1 MCVRGAGIDMIGIS
15 VIRQSIKMALQNIKA
30 NKMRSFLTMLGIVIG
45 VAAVIALMTIVQM
58 VSENVM
64 GQMSGLGAGT
74 LTIATAPSPMKE
86 GLSEKDIKILD
97 EIDGVDG
104 ISPTLSFTS
113 TSVYDGEVYD
123 KTDIQGKTDLYF
135 KHNAD
140 IMGGGRSLN
149 AMDMSG
155 EVYVCIVDP
164 QYVKKV
170 LLGKKVIGNKILI
183 GGSEYTI
190 VGVRKTDESI
200 SSYMSDTSAHDGT
213 VIIPYKNAQSMSGK
227 GFVDS
232 AEVYIEEGH
241 NAADVE
247 KALRQ
252 GLKNIYNGNEDFFY
266 IINMESLMVM
276 MESVQGM
283 MGTLLGGIASISLV
297 VGGIGIM
304 NMMLTTV
311 TERTKE
317 IGLRKALG
325 AEPYRIQAQFLIE
338 SVVLSVCG
346 GIIGIILGLLIAL
359 VAAKLLKT
367 DFSLSMTAILLG
379 FGFSG
384 GVGIVFGWMPAKRAS
399 ELNPIDALRAD

>member
-1 MCVRGAGIDMIGIS
+1 MIGIS

-58 VSENVM
+58 VSESVM

-74 LTIATAPSPMKE
+74 LTIATGKSPLKE
-86 GLSEKDIKILD
+86 GLSDKDIKMLD
-97 EIDGVDG
+97 EIEGVDG
-104 ISPTLSFTS
+104 VSPTLSFSS

-123 KTDIQGKTDLYF
+123 KTDVQGKTDIYF
-135 KHNAD
+135 KHNPD
-140 IMGGGRSLN
+140 IMGGGRPLN
-149 AMDMSG
+149 EMDMSG
-155 EVYVCIVDP
+155 DVYVCIVDP
-164 QYVKKV
+164 QYVRKV

-183 GGSEYTI
+183 GGYEYTI
-190 VGVRKTDESI
+190 VGVRKADESI
-200 SSYMSDTSAHDGT
+200 SSYMSDTSNHDGT
-213 VIIPYKNAQSMSGK
+213 VIIPYKNALAMSGK
-227 GFVDS
+227 GFVDN
-232 AEVYIEEGH
+232 AEVYIEEGY
-241 NAADVE
+241 NANDVE
-247 KALRQ
+247 SALRQ

-266 IINMESLMVM
+266 IINMESLMTM
-276 MESVQGM
+276 MASVQGM

-346 GIIGIILGLLIAL
+346 GIIGIVLGLLIAF

-367 DFSLSMTAILLG
+367 DFSLSLTAILLG

-384 GVGIVFGWMPAKRAS
+384 GVGVVFGWMPAKRAS

>member
-1 MCVRGAGIDMIGIS
+1 MREGAGIDMIGIS

-190 VGVRKTDESI
+190 VGVRKIDESI

-283 MGTLLGGIASISLV
+283 MGTLLGGIASISLL

>member
-1 MCVRGAGIDMIGIS
+1 MIGIS

-58 VSENVM
+58 VSESVM

-74 LTIATAPSPMKE
+74 LTIATGKSPLKE
-86 GLSEKDIKILD
+86 GLSDKDIKMLD
-97 EIDGVDG
+97 EIEGVDG
-104 ISPTLSFTS
+104 VSPTLSFSS

-123 KTDIQGKTDLYF
+123 KTDVQGKTDIYF
-135 KHNAD
+135 KHNPD
-140 IMGGGRSLN
+140 IMGGGRPLN
-149 AMDMSG
+149 EMDMSG
-155 EVYVCIVDP
+155 DVYVCIVDP
-164 QYVKKV
+164 QYVRKV

-183 GGSEYTI
+183 GGYEYTI
-190 VGVRKTDESI
+190 VGVRKADESI
-200 SSYMSDTSAHDGT
+200 SSYMSDTSNHDGT
-213 VIIPYKNAQSMSGK
+213 VIIPYKNALAMSGK
-227 GFVDS
+227 GFVDN
-232 AEVYIEEGH
+232 AEVYIEEGY
-241 NAADVE
+241 NANDVE
-247 KALRQ
+247 SALRQ
-252 GLKNIYNGNEDFFY
+252 GLKNIYNGSEDFFY
-266 IINMESLMVM
+266 IINMESLMTM
-276 MESVQGM
+276 MASVQGM

-346 GIIGIILGLLIAL
+346 GIIGIVLGLLIAF

-384 GVGIVFGWMPAKRAS
+384 GVGVVFGWMPAKRAS

>member
-1 MCVRGAGIDMIGIS
+1 MHEGAGIDMIGIS

-190 VGVRKTDESI
+190 VGVRKNDESI

-252 GLKNIYNGNEDFFY
+252 GLKNIYNGSEDFFY

-283 MGTLLGGIASISLV
+283 MGTLLGGIASISLL

-346 GIIGIILGLLIAL
+346 GIIGIVLGLLIAL

>member
-1 MCVRGAGIDMIGIS
+1 
-15 VIRQSIKMALQNIKA
+15 MALQNIKA

-58 VSENVM
+58 VSESVM

-74 LTIATAPSPMKE
+74 LTIATGKSPLKE
-86 GLSEKDIKILD
+86 GLSDKDIKMLD
-97 EIDGVDG
+97 EIEGVDG
-104 ISPTLSFTS
+104 VSPTLSFSS

-123 KTDIQGKTDLYF
+123 KTDVQGKTDLYF
-135 KHNAD
+135 KHNPD
-140 IMGGGRSLN
+140 IMGGGRPLN
-149 AMDMSG
+149 EMDMSG
-155 EVYVCIVDP
+155 DVYVCIVDP
-164 QYVKKV
+164 QYVRKV

-183 GGSEYTI
+183 GGYEYTI
-190 VGVRKTDESI
+190 VGVRKADESI
-200 SSYMSDTSAHDGT
+200 SSYMSDTSNHDGT
-213 VIIPYKNAQSMSGK
+213 VIIPYKNALAMSGK
-227 GFVDS
+227 GFVDN
-232 AEVYIEEGH
+232 AEVYIEEGY
-241 NAADVE
+241 NANDVE
-247 KALRQ
+247 SALRQ
-252 GLKNIYNGNEDFFY
+252 GLKNIYNGSEDFFY
-266 IINMESLMVM
+266 IINMESLMTM
-276 MESVQGM
+276 MASVQGM

-346 GIIGIILGLLIAL
+346 GIIGIVLGLLIAF
-359 VAAKLLKT
+359 VSAKLLKT

-384 GVGIVFGWMPAKRAS
+384 GVGVVFGWMPAKRAS

>member
-1 MCVRGAGIDMIGIS
+1 MREGTGIDMIGIS

-190 VGVRKTDESI
+190 VGVRKIDESI

-384 GVGIVFGWMPAKRAS
+384 GVGIIFGWMPAKRAS

>member
-1 MCVRGAGIDMIGIS
+1 MCEGTGIDMIGIS

>member
-1 MCVRGAGIDMIGIS
+1 MREGAGIDMIGIS

-200 SSYMSDTSAHDGT
+200 SSYMSDTSDHDGT

-384 GVGIVFGWMPAKRAS
+384 GVGIIFGWMPAKRAS

>member
-1 MCVRGAGIDMIGIS
+1 MREGAGIDMIGIS

-200 SSYMSDTSAHDGT
+200 SSYMSDTSDHDGT

-276 MESVQGM
+276 MESVHGM

-384 GVGIVFGWMPAKRAS
+384 GVGIIFGWMPAKRAS

>member
-1 MCVRGAGIDMIGIS
+1 MREGAGIDMIGIS

>member
-1 MCVRGAGIDMIGIS
+1 MREGAGIDMIGIS

-190 VGVRKTDESI
+190 VGVRKNDESI

-252 GLKNIYNGNEDFFY
+252 GLKNIYNGSEDFFY

-283 MGTLLGGIASISLV
+283 MGTLLGGIASISLL

>member
-1 MCVRGAGIDMIGIS
+1 MIGIS

-58 VSENVM
+58 VSESVM

-74 LTIATAPSPMKE
+74 LTVATAKSPLKE
-86 GLSEKDIKILD
+86 GLSDKDIKMLD
-97 EIDGVDG
+97 EIEGVDG
-104 ISPTLSFTS
+104 VSPTLSFSS

-123 KTDIQGKTDLYF
+123 KTDVQGKTDIYF
-135 KHNAD
+135 KHNPD
-140 IMGGGRSLN
+140 IIGGGRPLN
-149 AMDMSG
+149 EMDMSG
-155 EVYVCIVDP
+155 DVYVCIVDP
-164 QYVKKV
+164 QYVRKV

-183 GGSEYTI
+183 GGYEYTI
-190 VGVRKTDESI
+190 VGVRKADESI
-200 SSYMSDTSAHDGT
+200 SSYMSDTSNHDGT
-213 VIIPYKNAQSMSGK
+213 VIIPYRNALAMSGK
-227 GFVDS
+227 GFVDN
-232 AEVYIEEGH
+232 AEVYIEEGY
-241 NAADVE
+241 NANDVE
-247 KALRQ
+247 NALRQ
-252 GLKNIYNGNEDFFY
+252 GLKNIYNGSEDFFY
-266 IINMESLMVM
+266 IINMESLMTM
-276 MESVQGM
+276 MASVQGM

-346 GIIGIILGLLIAL
+346 GIIGIILGLLIAF

-367 DFSLSMTAILLG
+367 DFSLSMTANLSLLETVMK
-379 FGFSG
+379 S
-384 GVGIVFGWMPAKRAS
+384 
-399 ELNPIDALRAD
+399 L

>member
-1 MCVRGAGIDMIGIS
+1 MREGAGIDMIGIS

-200 SSYMSDTSAHDGT
+200 SSYMSDTSDHDGT

-227 GFVDS
+227 GFVDN

>member
-1 MCVRGAGIDMIGIS
+1 MIGIS

-58 VSENVM
+58 VSESVM

-74 LTIATAPSPMKE
+74 LTIATMQSPMKE
-86 GLSEKDIKILD
+86 GLSEKDIKTLD
-97 EIDGVDG
+97 EIEGVDG
-104 ISPTLSFTS
+104 VSPTLSFTS
-113 TSVYDGEVYD
+113 TSVYNGEVYD
-123 KTDIQGKTDLYF
+123 KTDVQGKTDLYF
-135 KHNAD
+135 KHNED
-140 IMGGGRSLN
+140 IMGGGRGLN
-149 AMDMSG
+149 EMDMSG
-155 EVYVCIVDP
+155 DVYVCVVDP
-164 QYVKKV
+164 QYVKTV
-170 LLGKKVIGNKILI
+170 LLGKQVIGNKILI
-183 GGSEYTI
+183 GGYEYTI

-200 SSYMSDTSAHDGT
+200 SSYMSDNSTHHGT
-213 VIIPYKNAQSMSGK
+213 VIIPYKNALSMSGK
-227 GFVDS
+227 GFVDN

-241 NAADVE
+241 SVNDVE

-252 GLKNIYNGNEDFFY
+252 GLRNIYNGSEDFFY
-266 IINMESLMVM
+266 IINMESLMTM
-276 MESVQGM
+276 MASVQGM

-325 AEPYRIQAQFLIE
+325 AEPFRIQAQFLIE

-359 VAAKLLKT
+359 IAAKLLQT

-384 GVGIVFGWMPAKRAS
+384 GVGVIFGWMPAKRAS

>member
-1 MCVRGAGIDMIGIS
+1 MS

-58 VSENVM
+58 VSESVM

-74 LTIATAPSPMKE
+74 LTIATGKSPLKE
-86 GLSEKDIKILD
+86 GLSDKDIKMLD
-97 EIDGVDG
+97 EIEGVDG
-104 ISPTLSFTS
+104 VSPTLSFSS

-123 KTDIQGKTDLYF
+123 KTDVQGKTDLYF
-135 KHNAD
+135 KHNPD
-140 IMGGGRSLN
+140 IMGGGRPLN
-149 AMDMSG
+149 EMDMSG
-155 EVYVCIVDP
+155 DVYVCIVDP
-164 QYVKKV
+164 QYVRKV

-183 GGSEYTI
+183 GGYEYTI
-190 VGVRKTDESI
+190 VGVRKADESI
-200 SSYMSDTSAHDGT
+200 SSYMSDTSNHDGT
-213 VIIPYKNAQSMSGK
+213 VIIPYKNALAMSGK
-227 GFVDS
+227 GFVDN
-232 AEVYIEEGH
+232 AEVYIEEGY
-241 NAADVE
+241 NANDVE
-247 KALRQ
+247 SALRQ
-252 GLKNIYNGNEDFFY
+252 GLKNIYNGSEDFFY
-266 IINMESLMVM
+266 IINMESLMTM
-276 MESVQGM
+276 MASVQGM

-346 GIIGIILGLLIAL
+346 GIIGIVLGLLIAF
-359 VAAKLLKT
+359 VSAKLLKT

-384 GVGIVFGWMPAKRAS
+384 GVGVVFGWMPAKRAS

>member
-1 MCVRGAGIDMIGIS
+1 MREGAGIDMIGIS

-200 SSYMSDTSAHDGT
+200 SSYMSDTSDHDGT

>member
-1 MCVRGAGIDMIGIS
+1 MREGAGIDMIGIS

-252 GLKNIYNGNEDFFY
+252 GLKNIYNGSEDFFY

>member
-1 MCVRGAGIDMIGIS
+1 MREGAGIDMIGIS

-200 SSYMSDTSAHDGT
+200 SSYMSDTSDHDGT

-297 VGGIGIM
+297 VGGIGI
-304 NMMLTTV
+304 
-311 TERTKE
+311 
-317 IGLRKALG
+317 
-325 AEPYRIQAQFLIE
+325 
-338 SVVLSVCG
+338 
-346 GIIGIILGLLIAL
+346 
-359 VAAKLLKT
+359 
-367 DFSLSMTAILLG
+367 
-379 FGFSG
+379 
-384 GVGIVFGWMPAKRAS
+384 
-399 ELNPIDALRAD
+399 

>member
-1 MCVRGAGIDMIGIS
+1 MIGIS

-58 VSENVM
+58 VSESVM

-74 LTIATAPSPMKE
+74 LTIATGKSPLKE
-86 GLSEKDIKILD
+86 GLSDKDIKMLD
-97 EIDGVDG
+97 EIEGVDG
-104 ISPTLSFTS
+104 VSPTLSFSS

-123 KTDIQGKTDLYF
+123 KTDVQGKTDIYF
-135 KHNAD
+135 KHNPD
-140 IMGGGRSLN
+140 IIGGGRPLN
-149 AMDMSG
+149 EMDMSG
-155 EVYVCIVDP
+155 DVYVCIVDP
-164 QYVKKV
+164 QYVRKV
-170 LLGKKVIGNKILI
+170 LLGKKVIGNKILV
-183 GGSEYTI
+183 GGYEYTI
-190 VGVRKTDESI
+190 VGVRKADESI
-200 SSYMSDTSAHDGT
+200 SSYMSDTSNHDGT
-213 VIIPYKNAQSMSGK
+213 VIIPHRNALAMSGK
-227 GFVDS
+227 GFVDN
-232 AEVYIEEGH
+232 AEVYIEEGY
-241 NAADVE
+241 NANDVE
-247 KALRQ
+247 NALRQ
-252 GLKNIYNGNEDFFY
+252 GLKNIYNGSEDFFY
-266 IINMESLMVM
+266 IINMESLMTM
-276 MESVQGM
+276 MASVQGM

-346 GIIGIILGLLIAL
+346 GIIGIILGLLIAF

-384 GVGIVFGWMPAKRAS
+384 GVGVVFGWMPAKRAS

>member
-1 MCVRGAGIDMIGIS
+1 
-15 VIRQSIKMALQNIKA
+15 MALQNIKA

-58 VSENVM
+58 VSESVM

-74 LTIATAPSPMKE
+74 LTIATGKSPLKE
-86 GLSEKDIKILD
+86 GLSDKDIKMLD
-97 EIDGVDG
+97 EIEGVDG
-104 ISPTLSFTS
+104 VSPTLSFSS

-123 KTDIQGKTDLYF
+123 KTDVQGKTDLYF
-135 KHNAD
+135 KHNPD
-140 IMGGGRSLN
+140 IMGGGRPLN
-149 AMDMSG
+149 KMDMSG
-155 EVYVCIVDP
+155 DVYVCIVDP
-164 QYVKKV
+164 QYVRKV

-183 GGSEYTI
+183 GGYEYTI
-190 VGVRKTDESI
+190 VGVRKADESI
-200 SSYMSDTSAHDGT
+200 SSYMSDTSNHDGT
-213 VIIPYKNAQSMSGK
+213 VIIPYRNALAMSGK
-227 GFVDS
+227 GFVDN
-232 AEVYIEEGH
+232 AEVYIEEGY
-241 NAADVE
+241 NANDVE
-247 KALRQ
+247 NALRQ
-252 GLKNIYNGNEDFFY
+252 GLKNIYNGSEDFFY
-266 IINMESLMVM
+266 IINMESLMTM
-276 MESVQGM
+276 MASVQGM

-346 GIIGIILGLLIAL
+346 GIIGIILGLLIAF

-384 GVGIVFGWMPAKRAS
+384 GVGVVFGWMPAKRAS

>member
-1 MCVRGAGIDMIGIS
+1 MREGAGIDMIGIS

-190 VGVRKTDESI
+190 VGVRKIDESI

-252 GLKNIYNGNEDFFY
+252 GLKNIYNGSEDFFY

-283 MGTLLGGIASISLV
+283 MGTLLGGIASISLL

>member
-1 MCVRGAGIDMIGIS
+1 MHEGAGIDMIGIS

-58 VSENVM
+58 VSESVM

-74 LTIATAPSPMKE
+74 LTVATGASPMKE

-113 TSVYDGEVYD
+113 TSVYNGEVYD

-135 KHNAD
+135 KHNPD

-170 LLGKKVIGNKILI
+170 LLGKQVIGNKILI

-200 SSYMSDTSAHDGT
+200 SSYMSDTSTNDGT

-227 GFVDS
+227 GYVDR
-232 AEVYIEEGH
+232 AEVYIEEGY

-247 KALRQ
+247 NALRQ
-252 GLKNIYNGNEDFFY
+252 GMKNIYNGSEDFFY

-346 GIIGIILGLLIAL
+346 GIIGIVLGLLIAL

>member
-1 MCVRGAGIDMIGIS
+1 MS

-190 VGVRKTDESI
+190 VGVRKNDESI

-252 GLKNIYNGNEDFFY
+252 GLKNIYNGSEDFFY

-283 MGTLLGGIASISLV
+283 MGTLLGGIASISLL

-346 GIIGIILGLLIAL
+346 GIIGIVLGLLIAL

>member
-1 MCVRGAGIDMIGIS
+1 MREGAGIDMIGIS

-155 EVYVCIVDP
+155 EVYVCIVHP

-190 VGVRKTDESI
+190 VGVRKIDESI

-252 GLKNIYNGNEDFFY
+252 GLKNIYNGSEDFFY

-283 MGTLLGGIASISLV
+283 MGTLLGGIASISLL

>member
-1 MCVRGAGIDMIGIS
+1 MREGAGIDMIGIS

-190 VGVRKTDESI
+190 VGVRKIDESI

>member
-1 MCVRGAGIDMIGIS
+1 MREGAGIDMIGIS

-86 GLSEKDIKILD
+86 GLSEKDITILD

-190 VGVRKTDESI
+190 VGVRKIDESI

-252 GLKNIYNGNEDFFY
+252 GLKNIYNGSEDFFY

-283 MGTLLGGIASISLV
+283 MGTLLGGIASISLL

>member
-1 MCVRGAGIDMIGIS
+1 
-15 VIRQSIKMALQNIKA
+15 
-30 NKMRSFLTMLGIVIG
+30 
-45 VAAVIALMTIVQM
+45 
-58 VSENVM
+58 M

>member
-1 MCVRGAGIDMIGIS
+1 
-15 VIRQSIKMALQNIKA
+15 MALQNIKA

-58 VSENVM
+58 VSESVM

-74 LTIATAPSPMKE
+74 LTISTGKSPLKE
-86 GLSEKDIKILD
+86 GLSDKDIKMLD
-97 EIDGVDG
+97 EIEGVDG
-104 ISPTLSFTS
+104 VSPTLSFSS

-123 KTDIQGKTDLYF
+123 KTDVQGKTDIYF
-135 KHNAD
+135 KHNPD
-140 IMGGGRSLN
+140 IMGGGRPLN
-149 AMDMSG
+149 EMDMSG
-155 EVYVCIVDP
+155 DVYVCIVDP
-164 QYVKKV
+164 QYVRKV

-183 GGSEYTI
+183 GGYEYTI
-190 VGVRKTDESI
+190 VGVRKADESI
-200 SSYMSDTSAHDGT
+200 SSYMSDTSNHDGT
-213 VIIPYKNAQSMSGK
+213 VIIPYKNALAMSGK
-227 GFVDS
+227 GFVDN
-232 AEVYIEEGH
+232 AEVYIEEGY
-241 NAADVE
+241 NANDVE
-247 KALRQ
+247 SALRQ
-252 GLKNIYNGNEDFFY
+252 GLKNIYNGSEDFFY
-266 IINMESLMVM
+266 IINMESLMTM
-276 MESVQGM
+276 MASVQGM

-346 GIIGIILGLLIAL
+346 GIIGIVLGLLIAF

-384 GVGIVFGWMPAKRAS
+384 GVGVVFGWMPAKRAS